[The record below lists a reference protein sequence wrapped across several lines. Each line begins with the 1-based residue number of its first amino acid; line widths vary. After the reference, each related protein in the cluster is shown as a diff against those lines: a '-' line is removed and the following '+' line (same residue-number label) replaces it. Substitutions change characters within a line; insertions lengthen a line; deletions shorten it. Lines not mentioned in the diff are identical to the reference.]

1 MKFSFLTVKI
11 VFFLLLVFFLGCS
24 EEDLTPKD
32 ETPPSVTSVN
42 ISEGEEIEPPFE
54 IIINFSE
61 DINIAS
67 LYKIQISGL
76 STSIEAA
83 GSTIVVKIPED
94 VKPGRYT
101 LVISGVEDTA
111 GNIMWTEAT
120 TVIGFLI
127 PSPFIELLVGTWVVV
142 LIDGQS
148 PDEILWQSGLDELEK
163 DMPAGGSIDCSYSIQ
178 FLFEEDKDFHIQVL
192 ATVTMDFGDPVVPP
206 IKINIKQTG
215 SGGYNVSGNTLNTTI
230 ISTDTTINIFPKELE
245 KAMKP
250 DMEPIANELSEEFFG
265 DEKYK
270 FTVVENYLTLK
281 ESDGS
286 EVIFKRK

>member
-111 GNIMWTEAT
+111 GNAMRMAT
-120 TVIGFLI
+120 TIGLEI
-127 PSPFIELLVGTWVVV
+127 PSPPPPKKEPEQN
-142 LIDGQS
+142 LID
-148 PDEILWQSGLDELEK
+148 IA
-163 DMPAGGSIDCSYSIQ
+163 MPI
-178 FLFEEDKDFHIQVL
+178 V
-192 ATVTMDFGDPVVPP
+192 
-206 IKINIKQTG
+206 N
-215 SGGYNVSGNTLNTTI
+215 
-230 ISTDTTINIFPKELE
+230 
-245 KAMKP
+245 
-250 DMEPIANELSEEFFG
+250 
-265 DEKYK
+265 
-270 FTVVENYLTLK
+270 
-281 ESDGS
+281 
-286 EVIFKRK
+286 